1 MHLTDGILGDFPALF
16 SGQAKSKSL
25 PPGGNAHR
33 SAALLQTMREGAMTT
48 PSHTLPTAAHKH
60 WWQTFETV
68 FGIPFLIA
76 VGLQLVVPL
85 PAFGGYL
92 APASVP
98 AGLAFIVVGAGLVV
112 LARRELA
119 HHGQPTDPGQ
129 PTHRL
134 VTSGVYSVSRNPLYL
149 GGICIIAGI
158 ALTMKVA
165 WALILLL
172 PSLIAC
178 QYVLISPEEKYLAE
192 RFGTDYSVYATAV
205 RRWLGRARSAK

>member
-1 MHLTDGILGDFPALF
+1 MHLTGGILGHFPVLYY
-16 SGQAKSKSL
+16 GQAESKSL
-25 PPGGNAHR
+25 PPGNNAHR
-33 SAALLQTMREGAMTT
+33 SAALSQSMREGTATMLSDT
-48 PSHTLPTAAHKH
+48 PPSAAHQH
-60 WWQTFETV
+60 WWQTFEAV
-68 FGIPFLIA
+68 FGIPFLMA
-76 VGLQLVVPL
+76 VGLQLLVPL

-119 HHGQPTDPGQ
+119 HHGQPTDPGR

-134 VTSGVYSVSRNPLYL
+134 VTSGVFSVSRNPLYL
-149 GGICIIAGI
+149 GGICILVGI

-172 PSLIAC
+172 PSLVAC
-178 QYVLISPEEKYLAE
+178 QYVLISAEEKYLAE
-192 RFGTDYSVYATAV
+192 RFGTDYSVYAASV
-205 RRWLGRARSAK
+205 RRWLGRARGAK